1 MVYGGEEYQ
10 LHSSVLHIGNSA
22 NSGHYV
28 TYYFNNKS
36 VYKFDDHAGGR
47 PAGYY
52 SVIADAYDKVEG
64 TEYIFLYKKK
74 DTVENEVA
82 ELQVLDSDNL
92 QPTAV
97 TSPPREGEQ
106 QTKIQQPASVG
117 EEINNVQSL
126 MVTSPPRST
135 AQLSQKET
143 IELDTQ
149 SQPKTPGKPIDYE
162 TLQPAKIVVE
172 EIDSPT
178 RNGNQPMSNG
188 TPIGTKTPSSSQ
200 SIQLDPEMI
209 INMRDQ
215 LNQIYLA
222 VTTPTNS
229 QNSNQS
235 MSPASNASQSPRIHG
250 IQRRLAFSE
259 IPGNEKNL
267 SVIQEETSSFIADID
282 SRVDEP
288 LETVDSRI
296 EEPSKVAFY
305 EGNHPQIYFVG
316 APNCCEWRKDGL
328 ITIFV
333 LIENT
338 QALMFRV
345 DVDTELR

>member
-52 SVIADAYDKVEG
+52 SVTADAYDKVEG

-74 DTVENEVA
+74 DTSENEVA

-162 TLQPAKIVVE
+162 TLQTLLSDIKESIVQEVWKA
-172 EIDSPT
+172 
-178 RNGNQPMSNG
+178 N
-188 TPIGTKTPSSSQ
+188 TPSQHSQ
-200 SIQLDPEMI
+200 H
-209 INMRDQ
+209 
-215 LNQIYLA
+215 
-222 VTTPTNS
+222 
-229 QNSNQS
+229 SNQS
-235 MSPASNASQSPRIHG
+235 MSPVFNSQSSMVPG
-250 IQRRLAFSE
+250 VQRSLQRAFSE
-259 IPGNEKNL
+259 VADNQENNMPVIP
-267 SVIQEETSSFIADID
+267 EETDEEVSF
-282 SRVDEP
+282 
-288 LETVDSRI
+288 
-296 EEPSKVAFY
+296 F
-305 EGNHPQIYFVG
+305 EGSLPQIFYVG
-316 APNCCEWRKDGL
+316 DYGQDQWIKERVWHF
-328 ITIFV
+328 FV
-333 LIENT
+333 LVEKT
-338 QALMFRV
+338 MALQFRV
-345 DVDTELR
+345 DYDVELR